1 MEGAASHGPHAREV
15 ASSVSGGRSNHSSP
29 RELGR
34 PEVRAP
40 VLGTRPCGPVLGV
53 AGALLAAE
61 ASGLCGGAAP
71 SLRPSQ
77 RPQTARASVGER
89 WQAAGALSWVS
100 VAVVASRG
108 HSRQRTMG
116 T

>member
-1 MEGAASHGPHAREV
+1 MSR
-15 ASSVSGGRSNHSSP
+15 GRSNRSSP

-40 VLGTRPCGPVLGV
+40 VLGTRRCRPVLGV
-53 AGALLAAE
+53 AGALLGAE
-61 ASGLCGGAAP
+61 ASRLCGGAEP

-77 RPQTARASVGER
+77 RPQTARASVGEW
-89 WQAAGALSWVS
+89 WQAAGVLSWVS
-100 VAVVASRG
+100 VAVVASHG